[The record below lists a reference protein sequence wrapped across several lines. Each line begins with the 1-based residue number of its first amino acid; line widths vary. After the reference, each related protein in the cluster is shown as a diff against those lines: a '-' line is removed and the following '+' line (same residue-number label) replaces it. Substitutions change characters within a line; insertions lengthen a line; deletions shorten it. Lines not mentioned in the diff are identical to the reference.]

1 MVSFLASVGPLSP
14 ANWLWRWE
22 VGEVS
27 ERSREAEWWD
37 ISQGS
42 LHSRLAFPEFPSAS
56 QAFISRYSNAV
67 TSDRLQCR

>member
-14 ANWLWRWE
+14 ANWLWRWK

-27 ERSREAEWWD
+27 ERSREAEWRD

-42 LHSRLAFPEFPSAS
+42 LHSRTAFPEFPS

-67 TSDRLQCR
+67 TSDPLQCR